1 MARNIDW
8 TGPLSEDDV
17 LWLRNSGQP
26 GMEERIATHQAQY
39 DAEVPEAETGDD
51 LLTASVLDPTA
62 RASVP
67 VENPAASGATLVDP
81 TKADPQDADL
91 TDDYDDWTVAEL
103 ESEVSDRNE
112 IAGDRE
118 DVSEVVVEGTGK
130 NGAVR
135 KPDLIKGLR
144 LWDQEHPGVLE
155 SMSQGG

>member
-1 MARNIDW
+1 MARQIDW
-8 TGPLSEDDV
+8 DAPLSEDDV

-67 VENPAASGATLVDP
+67 VENPGASAPTLVDP
-81 TKADPQDADL
+81 TQADPQGDAEL
-91 TDDYDDWTVAEL
+91 ADDYDEWTVADL
-103 ESEVSDRNE
+103 ETEVADRNE

-135 KPDLIKGLR
+135 KADLIKGLR

-155 SMSQGG
+155 ETAS